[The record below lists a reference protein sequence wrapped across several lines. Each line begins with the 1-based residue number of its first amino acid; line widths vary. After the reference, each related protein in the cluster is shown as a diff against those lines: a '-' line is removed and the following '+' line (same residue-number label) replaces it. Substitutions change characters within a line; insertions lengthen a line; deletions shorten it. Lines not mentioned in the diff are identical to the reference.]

1 MLLAPITDIFCDIDD
16 FYKQHLSD
24 GNNKILP
31 NPERRRQ
38 REGSMSA
45 SEIMTILVLFHI
57 SHYRTFKDFYLSC
70 VLEDLSSE
78 FPMAVSY
85 SRFVF
90 LIPTVLEPLT
100 AYVLSQAGEKTNYY
114 YVDSTKLVVCHN
126 KRISRNKVFKGIAKR
141 GKSSMGW
148 FFGFKLHLVIN
159 QKGELINFCLTKG
172 NIDDR
177 KVVPQIM
184 KNLSGLAAG
193 DKGYLGEKL
202 SEELQQ
208 HDLKLITKVR
218 KNMKKK
224 MLSAFEKFFFAHRSI
239 VETVI
244 EQLKS
249 ICHIEHSR
257 HRSPMNFLVH
267 LVGGLAAYCLKSVKP
282 SVRLR
287 KIDAVTAGLIQN

>member
-38 REGSMSA
+38 REGSMSV

-57 SHYRTFKDFYLSC
+57 SHYRTFKNFYLSC

-208 HDLKLITKVR
+208 HDLKLITKENPTYLPFLNHVILPSHNKLGR
-218 KNMKKK
+218 KK
-224 MLSAFEKFFFAHRSI
+224 
-239 VETVI
+239 
-244 EQLKS
+244 
-249 ICHIEHSR
+249 
-257 HRSPMNFLVH
+257 
-267 LVGGLAAYCLKSVKP
+267 
-282 SVRLR
+282 
-287 KIDAVTAGLIQN
+287 